1 MTFLVDNQLPSALTR
16 YLVANGWECTHV
28 QDVGLE
34 SAEDVTIWHYAKER
48 GLTIVTKDEDFQA
61 LANRQGS
68 IPPQVVWVRLGNCR
82 KAALLDAFSQILPA
96 LREMLAAGDAVIEIR

>member
-1 MTFLVDNQLPSALTR
+1 MTLLVDNQSPLALAR
-16 YLVANGWECTHV
+16 YLAASGWECTHV

-34 SAEDVTIWHYAKER
+34 STDDRTIWQYAKER

-82 KAALLDAFSQILPA
+82 TQVLLEAFSKILPD
-96 LREMLAAGDAVIEIR
+96 LRAMLSVGDTVVEIR